1 MIFNSHRRCR
11 NGGGLRLFAEGIITS
26 VLAAA
31 SVAVSAIDVDLAIE
45 RELLARLLSEGHY
58 RQAIVESERVEKA
71 VKPKKKDAEYLG
83 RAAATAEMLVYRGIM
98 QTRMGD
104 LDAAEES
111 LQAAFRQLNDRDFQA
126 HLALSQ
132 RRSGNNAKAVA
143 AYASVLS
150 LELTDAACQ
159 LLVDRL
165 RRANEF
171 YRAFA
176 GAGAAAGA
184 ASDDPAEAARMKAIT
199 GWIKRLD
206 QLTGNTLNARAVIE
220 KQLSGVPAEIASS
233 SRFKALKSESR
244 PRMYAAFRSLE
255 VSKLPWTVSDDDGTQ
270 GDDQPPAEGSMTET
284 AVQRQSAADRQRQ
297 RAFVLLNQA
306 SEDLDAAIGAAPLPE
321 KPRSADKPSL
331 APAAQVFPHKTTGT
345 LSAAAVS
352 KTGGDETAAKASAAA
367 TAEQQQQDAAI
378 LHAELLE
385 GFAEAHFLDGNLA
398 AARDSIDGVLVLRR
412 QARGEEHPE
421 LARASILSAEIAMLE
436 AEEARRGR
444 EPRLARKKSEDAVAA
459 IELAQQL
466 LTSPTSEFDPKSP
479 LHELLSHLL
488 DEGKQSRKTSADAVA
503 ATDAA
508 DAAASRAMSA
518 IRRQESAA
526 EKPSQSN

>member
-26 VLAAA
+26 VLAAT

-58 RQAIVESERVEKA
+58 RQAIVESERLEKA
-71 VKPKKKDAEYLG
+71 VKPRKKDAEYLG

-132 RRSGNNAKAVA
+132 RRSGNDAKAVA

-176 GAGAAAGA
+176 GA

-206 QLTGNTLNARAVIE
+206 LLTGDTLNARAAIE

-255 VSKLPWTVSDDDGTQ
+255 VSKLPWTVSEEDGTQ
-270 GDDQPPAEGSMTET
+270 GDDQSPAEGSMTET

-306 SEDLDAAIGAAPLPE
+306 SEDLDTAIGAAPLPE
-321 KPRSADKPSL
+321 KPRSADKPSP

-345 LSAAAVS
+345 LSAAAAS

-412 QARGEEHPE
+412 QARGEQPPE

>member
-26 VLAAA
+26 VLAAT

-58 RQAIVESERVEKA
+58 RQAIVESERLEKA
-71 VKPKKKDAEYLG
+71 VKPRKKDAEYLG

-132 RRSGNNAKAVA
+132 RRSGNDAKAVA

-176 GAGAAAGA
+176 GA

-206 QLTGNTLNARAVIE
+206 LLTGDTLNARAAIE

-255 VSKLPWTVSDDDGTQ
+255 VSKLPWTVSEEDGTQ
-270 GDDQPPAEGSMTET
+270 GDDQSPAEGSMTET

-306 SEDLDAAIGAAPLPE
+306 AEDLDTAIGAAPLPE
-321 KPRSADKPSL
+321 KPRSADKPSP

-345 LSAAAVS
+345 LSAAAAS

-412 QARGEEHPE
+412 QARGEQHPE

>member
-26 VLAAA
+26 VLAAT

-58 RQAIVESERVEKA
+58 RQAIVESERLEKA
-71 VKPKKKDAEYLG
+71 VKPRKKDAEYLG

-132 RRSGNNAKAVA
+132 RRSGNDAKAVA

-176 GAGAAAGA
+176 GA

-206 QLTGNTLNARAVIE
+206 LLTGDTLNARAAIE

-255 VSKLPWTVSDDDGTQ
+255 VSKLPWTVSEEDGTQ
-270 GDDQPPAEGSMTET
+270 GDDQSPAEGSMTET

-306 SEDLDAAIGAAPLPE
+306 SEDLDTAIGAAPLPE
-321 KPRSADKPSL
+321 KPRSADKPSP

-345 LSAAAVS
+345 LSAAAAS

-412 QARGEEHPE
+412 QARGEQHPE